1 MEKLFDKLIEKIK
14 NSEWFTSEWDIY
26 RNGNYIHVFKKNW
39 LDENHKGVHFE
50 TYAKEDS
57 NEFPVV
63 LHAEGDVP
71 NRDEFV
77 QKVLE
82 EVRDKEGFEFG
93 VNNYTIMQKII
104 PVNKESFV
112 EEVLKTLEEL
122 QFVVDVVDK
131 NL

>member
-50 TYAKEDS
+50 TYVNDNNKDS
-57 NEFPVV
+57 PVV

-82 EVRDKEGFEFG
+82 EVRDKEGSYDGHLFSNPSKNFCNSEF
-93 VNNYTIMQKII
+93 
-104 PVNKESFV
+104 
-112 EEVLKTLEEL
+112 
-122 QFVVDVVDK
+122 
-131 NL
+131 